1 MEELE
6 SSSALTG
13 QIVAVPESRQ
23 LDILED
29 LLVNRGAAVLRVPL
43 VSILDA
49 PDPEPILRWLDAFID
64 ESWDYFVILTG
75 EGLRRLRGAAQRHD
89 REEAFISALQRTR
102 TICRGP
108 KPGRALKEIDLKPD
122 LLGKAPTTPGVIE
135 ALDELDLKDKKV
147 AVQLYG
153 EEPNLLLIDY
163 LRARGAIVSAVAP
176 YVYAP
181 NTHEEKVVELI
192 HALARGEVSMMTFTS
207 QPQFTRLLD
216 VARANAIEEVL
227 FSGLARVTVAAVGP
241 VVGDQLK
248 AAGVK
253 VAVMPE
259 SLFFMKP
266 MVTELV
272 RLIKAKEL
280 NT

>member
-6 SSSALTG
+6 SSSALAG
-13 QIVAVPESRQ
+13 EIVAVPESRQ
-23 LDILED
+23 LDILEE
-29 LLVNRGAAVLRVPL
+29 LLVNRGAAVVRVPL
-43 VSILDA
+43 VAILDA
-49 PDPEPILRWLDAFID
+49 PDPVPIIGWLDAFIH
-64 ESWDYFVILTG
+64 EPSDYFVILTG
-75 EGLRRLRGAAQRHD
+75 EGLRRLRGVAQRHD
-89 REEAFISALQRTR
+89 REEAFIAALQRTC

-122 LLGKAPTTPGVIE
+122 LLGKAPTTSGVIE
-135 ALDELDLKDKKV
+135 ALDELDIDGKRV

-163 LRARGAIVSAVAP
+163 LRGRGAIVSAVAP
-176 YVYAP
+176 YVYASHI
-181 NTHEEKVVELI
+181 HEDKVVELI
-192 HALARGEVSMMTFTS
+192 HTLARGEISMMTFTS
-207 QPQFTRLLD
+207 QPQFTRLLE
-216 VARANAIEEVL
+216 VARKHDIEEVL
-227 FSGLARVTVAAVGP
+227 FSGLARVAVAAVGP
-241 VVGDQLK
+241 VVGDQLT

-272 RLIKAKEL
+272 RLARKMGCIH
-280 NT
+280 